1 MFADLCIFPAYV
13 KYKFLLLLC
22 PAIASLGLAA
32 VVVSVVSVNLLNTIV
47 TEHVIK
53 DGIFSRLV
61 LHFFGFVTNIS
72 KIILH
77 ESCS

>member
-32 VVVSVVSVNLLNTIV
+32 VVVSVVRVYLLNTIA

-53 DGIFSRLV
+53 AGILSRLV
-61 LHFFGFVTNIS
+61 LHSFGFVTS
-72 KIILH
+72 
-77 ESCS
+77 